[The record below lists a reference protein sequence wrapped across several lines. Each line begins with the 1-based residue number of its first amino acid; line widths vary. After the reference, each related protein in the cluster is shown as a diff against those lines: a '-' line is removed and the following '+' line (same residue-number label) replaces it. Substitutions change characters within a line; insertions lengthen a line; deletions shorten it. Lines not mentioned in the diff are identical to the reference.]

1 MIIISNEKIRMNIFF
16 IINILTMVVLFFFIN
31 ALYFNKIKKIHSEKM
46 VIVANN
52 LKTSYEFIEE
62 IKTNKIDK
70 IISNEYFKKFQKN
83 NEENKEPLLNIIS
96 YLIET
101 CDNVENISIFN
112 EKDKEIL
119 NYLKERNKKKDKI
132 TSVMEDITYVNNY
145 KIVATIN
152 LDKVKGDIT
161 SNNSNYYII
170 KYNTIYDFKNS
181 KNILETDISQKLYY
195 TLLTTNKNFI
205 TFKDKNAA
213 ISYVKNGDIKLVYI
227 EKYGY
232 IDLLSGRLLFFI
244 LIFFVIILSF
254 YLLFTVYT
262 NNKIIKPIL
271 YLKDNMKHLLKG
283 DLNNIHTLQLKKDK
297 GELEEFVN
305 DYNIFITNLK
315 SIIIQIKYGANAILE
330 SSKEI
335 NLANQNIAEKA
346 TLQANSLEETSR
358 SMEKINK
365 IVASN
370 TRDTNMAN
378 EFTIKTKHNTERA
391 EVFSNSL
398 KKSILSITESSNKI
412 KNIIEVI
419 NDIAFQTNLLALN
432 AAVEAARAGEA
443 GRGFAVVA
451 SEVRNLSQR
460 TSQAAKQIKNHIK
473 ESVERVDEGNI
484 LVDTTINSLEKMIS
498 EVKMVSESI
507 NKIAVSAEEQ
517 LLSIESIN
525 KAIFDLD
532 EITQTNAGVSEE
544 TSAATNILY
553 KQAQDFL
560 EIINFFT
567 IDE

>member
-315 SIIIQIKYGANAILE
+315 SIIIQIKHGANAILE

-370 TRDTNMAN
+370 TLDTNLAN
-378 EFTIKTKHNTERA
+378 EFTTKTKHNTERA
-391 EVFSNSL
+391 EVLSNSL

-443 GRGFAVVA
+443 GKGFAVVA

-484 LVDTTINSLEKMIS
+484 LVDTTINSLELMIS

-544 TSAATNILY
+544 TSAATSILY

-560 EIINFFT
+560 AILNFFT

>member
-1 MIIISNEKIRMNIFF
+1 LKF
-16 IINILTMVVLFFFIN
+16 I
-31 ALYFNKIKKIHSEKM
+31 
-46 VIVANN
+46 
-52 LKTSYEFIEE
+52 
-62 IKTNKIDK
+62 
-70 IISNEYFKKFQKN
+70 
-83 NEENKEPLLNIIS
+83 
-96 YLIET
+96 
-101 CDNVENISIFN
+101 
-112 EKDKEIL
+112 
-119 NYLKERNKKKDKI
+119 
-132 TSVMEDITYVNNY
+132 
-145 KIVATIN
+145 
-152 LDKVKGDIT
+152 
-161 SNNSNYYII
+161 
-170 KYNTIYDFKNS
+170 
-181 KNILETDISQKLYY
+181 
-195 TLLTTNKNFI
+195 
-205 TFKDKNAA
+205 
-213 ISYVKNGDIKLVYI
+213 
-227 EKYGY
+227 
-232 IDLLSGRLLFFI
+232 
-244 LIFFVIILSF
+244 
-254 YLLFTVYT
+254 
-262 NNKIIKPIL
+262 
-271 YLKDNMKHLLKG
+271 
-283 DLNNIHTLQLKKDK
+283 
-297 GELEEFVN
+297 N
-305 DYNIFITNLK
+305 DYNVFITNLK
-315 SIIIQIKYGANAILE
+315 SIIVQIKHGANAILE

-370 TRDTNMAN
+370 TRDTNLAN
-378 EFTIKTKHNTERA
+378 EFTTKTKHNTERA
-391 EVFSNSL
+391 EVLSNSL

-460 TSQAAKQIKNHIK
+460 TTQAAKQIKNHIK

-484 LVDTTINSLEKMIS
+484 LVDTTINSLELMIS

-544 TSAATNILY
+544 TSAATSILY

-560 EIINFFT
+560 AILNFFT

>member
-1 MIIISNEKIRMNIFF
+1 
-16 IINILTMVVLFFFIN
+16 
-31 ALYFNKIKKIHSEKM
+31 
-46 VIVANN
+46 
-52 LKTSYEFIEE
+52 
-62 IKTNKIDK
+62 
-70 IISNEYFKKFQKN
+70 
-83 NEENKEPLLNIIS
+83 
-96 YLIET
+96 
-101 CDNVENISIFN
+101 
-112 EKDKEIL
+112 
-119 NYLKERNKKKDKI
+119 
-132 TSVMEDITYVNNY
+132 MEDITYVNNY

-271 YLKDNMKHLLKG
+271 YLKENMKHLLKG
-283 DLNNIHTLQLKKDK
+283 DLNNIHTLNLTNEK
-297 GELEEFVN
+297 GELEEFIN
-305 DYNIFITNLK
+305 DYNVFITNLK
-315 SIIIQIKYGANAILE
+315 SIIVQIKHGANAILE

-370 TRDTNMAN
+370 TRDTNLAN
-378 EFTIKTKHNTERA
+378 EFTTKTKHNTERA
-391 EVFSNSL
+391 EVLSNSL

-443 GRGFAVVA
+443 GKGFAVVA
-451 SEVRNLSQR
+451 SEVRSLSQR

-484 LVDTTINSLEKMIS
+484 LVDTTINSLELMIS

-517 LLSIESIN
+517 LLSIESVN

-544 TSAATNILY
+544 TSAATSILY